1 MFCHKSSTNISID
14 NRNYIRFIQ
23 LAKPIFPVKHNGAT
37 LCLQSR
43 PHLGSPMCVS
53 GCYTREAPVAP
64 ICDLSRIIATRQLD
78 AFTVPST
85 HYVSNNCI
93 YIRSHLF
100 AGTDSFAIDLMTM
113 KDWSF
118 SQHRPPDP
126 RHQQSCHFFLLAVV
140 IAGDCAM
147 TSIPHAPENM
157 SHKRHH
163 YNLFPHLDIIQP
175 YLWNI

>member
-14 NRNYIRFIQ
+14 NRYYIRFIQ

-53 GCYTREAPVAP
+53 GCYTREAPVTP
-64 ICDLSRIIATRQLD
+64 ICDLSRIIATRQLV
-78 AFTVPST
+78 AFNVPST

-93 YIRSHLF
+93 YVRSHLF

-118 SQHRPPDP
+118 SQHRPSGL

-147 TSIPHAPENM
+147 TLVFHMLRKICRI
-157 SHKRHH
+157 K
-163 YNLFPHLDIIQP
+163 DIITI
-175 YLWNI
+175 YFHIWT